1 MNPTVDEKRMERL
14 LSDYGLRTPV
24 PAEYRSYIL
33 ARKPRLY
40 RRILKSAGR
49 LTVIGAVGATI
60 YFLFKRIIAGITITK
75 IVLSILTMVSFS
87 LGGYLAVR
95 YIYPP
100 RITGGDAPAVH
111 SSGSDERDLR
121 AIIKT
126 GGDKTAF
133 EYQIAIRPLSGRSAE
148 PAVRLRAT
156 EYILREMAS
165 LRGKGFARISRGGDG
180 SRYVLVGSIESAGDT
195 MALLVKVV
203 EVETSEI
210 VFAAQERLN
219 SPEELADACV
229 RITRRIAAG
238 VE

>member
-1 MNPTVDEKRMERL
+1 MNPAMDEKRIERL
-14 LSDYGLRTPV
+14 LAEYGLRTPV
-24 PAEYRSYIL
+24 PADYRSYIL

-49 LTVIGAVGATI
+49 LTLFGAVGASI

-75 IVLSILTMVSFS
+75 IVLTILTMVSFS

-100 RITGGDAPAVH
+100 HIAGDDAPAIH
-111 SSGSDERDLR
+111 RSGSDERHLR

-126 GGDKTAF
+126 GDKAAF
-133 EYQIAIRPLSGRSAE
+133 EYQIAIRPLSGRSDDT
-148 PAVRLRAT
+148 AVRLRAT
-156 EYILREMAS
+156 EYILHEMAS
-165 LRGKGFARISRGGDG
+165 LRGKGFARISLGGDG
-180 SRYVLVGSIESAGDT
+180 SRYVLVGSVESAGGT

-210 VFAAQERLN
+210 VFAAQEKLK

-229 RITRRIAAG
+229 RITRRIASR